1 LTKLDKVVKK
11 MPNISFFIP
20 AYNCSE
26 TITESVDSIMETNFS
41 KGDELII
48 VNDFSTDSTHS
59 VLEDLKKK
67 YPAITI
73 IHHKRNKGGAAA
85 RNTAVEHANNPLLF
99 CLDSDNVLEKDSIA
113 PLKEFLIKQDAEIA
127 AFHEIRYFSKSITAV
142 DEIWDHPTGIFT
154 IEDLLCGKL
163 NPGGSG
169 NYLFTK
175 ESWVKANGYTEDL
188 GALDTWSFG
197 FKQLMENCKMVV
209 MPGSYYFH
217 RRGHESYYMRDA
229 WSKRRSV
236 SLRLIKLIINYID
249 RIEPADVD
257 YIFSKKG
264 RFTWFD
270 NLSKRPIRLIDGSP
284 RDVVWEDHELKK
296 GVVGIV
302 KHKAGYYKTRLS
314 QILGKK

>member
-1 LTKLDKVVKK
+1 
-11 MPNISFFIP
+11 MINISFFIP
-20 AYNCSE
+20 AYNCAE
-26 TITESVDSIMETNFS
+26 TVAESVDSIMETNFS
-41 KGDELII
+41 DGDELII
-48 VNDFSTDSTHS
+48 VNDLSTDGTPS
-59 VLEDLKKK
+59 VLESLKKK
-67 YPAITI
+67 YPVITI
-73 IHHKRNKGGAAA
+73 VDHKRNKGGASA
-85 RNTAVEHANNPLLF
+85 RNTAVEHAGNPLLF
-99 CLDSDNVLEKDSIA
+99 CLDSDNVLEKNSIT
-113 PLKEFLIKQDAEIA
+113 PLKKFLSEQDAEIA
-127 AFHEIRYFSKSITAV
+127 AFHEIRYFSKSTAAV

-175 ESWVKANGYTEDL
+175 NSWVKANGYTEDL

-197 FKQLMENCKMVV
+197 FKQLMENCKMAV

-249 RIEPADVD
+249 RIDPRDVD

-264 RFTWFD
+264 RYSWFD
-270 NLSKRPIRLIDGSP
+270 NLSKRPIRLLEGDV
-284 RDVVWEDHELKK
+284 RDAVWEDHELKK
-296 GVVGIV
+296 GVAGTI
-302 KHKAGYYKTRLS
+302 KHKARYYQTRLS